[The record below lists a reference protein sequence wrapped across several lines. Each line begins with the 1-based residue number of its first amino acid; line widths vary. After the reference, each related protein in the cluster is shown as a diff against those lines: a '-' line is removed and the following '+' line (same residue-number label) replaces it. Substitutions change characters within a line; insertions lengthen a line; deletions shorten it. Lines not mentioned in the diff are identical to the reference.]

1 MPHDRLAVQPPPA
14 LRCPDVM
21 RRPGATKRSNVRRG
35 REEAAGNPVRAV
47 VWVDGAPI
55 RDKLRKE
62 HEKAS
67 RDLENARRQVE
78 HFHQVDG
85 PEFAR
90 WLNSRFGALIT
101 ELRELGQK
109 VMADEALVAIVE
121 DEAMLG
127 GIPLAKAYQRVMA
140 MRAAPEEPPP
150 HRSDADETAGGRPHP
165 DGGGPKAAGPSEA
178 EELARE
184 LFERLWGEMD
194 DARYGGGP
202 LGRRAVPGVTD
213 EAAARL
219 KELYRAVVRRLHP
232 DTQAEMTAQKTEW
245 WHQAQAAYNAG
256 DADQLEVI
264 LTFCEIRESG
274 TTAHTSA
281 GLLLRIIAQTKRG
294 LREVKGQIS
303 RLHADPAWDFS
314 RRKDKEAYA
323 FMLERRLTEDL
334 RVLRAAA
341 DELADMIDRWK
352 AKLER
357 SDRPRRRK
365 GPPKKPGL

>member
-1 MPHDRLAVQPPPA
+1 MPHDRLAGAPPSD
-14 LRCPDVM
+14 LRCPDLM
-21 RRPGATKRSNVRRG
+21 RRPGAGKRSDRRRG

-47 VWVDGAPI
+47 VRVDGAPI

-62 HEKAS
+62 HEMAS

-90 WLNSRFGALIT
+90 WLNTRFGASIT

-109 VMADEALVAIVE
+109 VMADEALVSLVE
-121 DEAMLG
+121 DEAMLC
-127 GIPLAKAYQRVMA
+127 GIPLAKAYQRVVA
-140 MRAAPEEPPP
+140 MRDAAEEPPRHP
-150 HRSDADETAGGRPHP
+150 DADETAGGRPHP
-165 DGGGPKAAGPSEA
+165 EGNGPEAAGPSEA
-178 EELARE
+178 EDLERE
-184 LFERLWGEMD
+184 FFERLLGEMD
-194 DARYGGGP
+194 DELGGGP
-202 LGRRAVPGVTD
+202 LGRRPVPGATA

-232 DTQAEMTAQKTEW
+232 DTQAEMNAQKTEW
-245 WHQAQAAYNAG
+245 WHQAQAAYQAG

-274 TTAHTSA
+274 TTAHASA

-294 LREVKGQIS
+294 LREVRGQIS

-323 FMLERRLTEDL
+323 FMLGRRLAEDL
-334 RVLRAAA
+334 RLMRADA
-341 DELADMIDRWK
+341 DALADMIDRWK
-352 AKLER
+352 AKLGR
-357 SDRPRRRK
+357 SDRSRRRK
-365 GPPKKPGL
+365 GPPKKTGP

>member
-1 MPHDRLAVQPPPA
+1 MPYDRLAVPPLAA
-14 LRCPDVM
+14 LRCPDLM
-21 RRPGATKRSNVRRG
+21 RRPGDGKRSKLRRG

-47 VWVDGAPI
+47 VRVDGAPI

-78 HFHQVDG
+78 YFHQVDG

-90 WLNSRFGALIT
+90 WLNSRFGALLT
-101 ELRELGQK
+101 ELRELGHK
-109 VMADEALVAIVE
+109 VMADEALVSIVE
-121 DEAMLG
+121 DEAMLC
-127 GIPLAKAYQRVMA
+127 GIPLAKAYQRVMT
-140 MRAAPEEPPP
+140 MRDASEEPPP
-150 HRSDADETAGGRPHP
+150 QRSDADGTADGRPHP
-165 DGGGPKAAGPSEA
+165 NGGPEAAGPSEA
-178 EELARE
+178 EELERE
-184 LFERLWGEMD
+184 FFERLLGEMD
-194 DARYGGGP
+194 DERGGGP
-202 LGRRAVPGVTD
+202 LGRRPVSGVTA
-213 EAAARL
+213 EAASRL

-264 LTFCEIRESG
+264 LTFCEIHESG

-294 LREVKGQIS
+294 LREVRRQIS

-334 RVLRAAA
+334 RVMRAAA
-341 DELADMIDRWK
+341 DALADMIDWWK

-357 SDRPRRRK
+357 SSRPRRRK
-365 GPPKKPGL
+365 ESPKKPGP

>member
-1 MPHDRLAVQPPPA
+1 M
-14 LRCPDVM
+14 
-21 RRPGATKRSNVRRG
+21 RSNVRRG
-35 REEAAGNPVRAV
+35 REEAADNPVRAV
-47 VWVDGAPI
+47 VRVDGAPI

-67 RDLENARRQVE
+67 RDLETARRQVE
-78 HFHQVDG
+78 RFQQIDG

-90 WLNSRFGALIT
+90 WLNSRFGALLT
-101 ELRELGQK
+101 ELREVGQK
-109 VMADEALVAIVE
+109 VMADEALVSIVE

-140 MRAAPEEPPP
+140 MRDAPEEPPP
-150 HRSDADETAGGRPHP
+150 HRSEADETAGGRPHP
-165 DGGGPKAAGPSEA
+165 DGGGPEAAGPSRA

-184 LFERLWGEMD
+184 FFEKLLGEMD
-194 DARYGGGP
+194 DARGGGGGP
-202 LGRRAVPGVTD
+202 LGRRPVPGVTA

-245 WHQAQAAYNAG
+245 WHQAQAAYDAG

-294 LREVKGQIS
+294 LREVKRQIS

-314 RRKDKEAYA
+314 RRKDKEAFA
-323 FMLERRLTEDL
+323 SMLERRLTEDL
-334 RVLRAAA
+334 RVIRAAA

-352 AKLER
+352 AQLER
-357 SDRPRRRK
+357 SNRPRRRK
-365 GPPKKPGL
+365 GPPQKPGP

>member
-1 MPHDRLAVQPPPA
+1 M
-14 LRCPDVM
+14 
-21 RRPGATKRSNVRRG
+21 VR
-35 REEAAGNPVRAV
+35 
-47 VWVDGAPI
+47 VDGAPI

-121 DEAMLG
+121 DEAMLC

-140 MRAAPEEPPP
+140 MRDAPEEPPP
-150 HRSDADETAGGRPHP
+150 HQSDADEAAGGRPHP
-165 DGGGPKAAGPSEA
+165 DGGGPEAAGPSEA
-178 EELARE
+178 EELERE
-184 LFERLWGEMD
+184 FFERLLGEMD
-194 DARYGGGP
+194 DAGGGGGP
-202 LGRRAVPGVTD
+202 LGRRAVPGVTA

-274 TTAHTSA
+274 TTARTSA

-294 LREVKGQIS
+294 LREVKRQIS

-334 RVLRAAA
+334 RVMRAAA

-357 SDRPRRRK
+357 SDRAHRRK
-365 GPPKKPGL
+365 GPPKKPGP